1 MAASGK
7 RLAGSADRLSDLPDG
22 LLHTVMSFLT
32 ARQAV
37 QTCVLSRRWE
47 DLWCSMP
54 CLNIDERE
62 FSTSAI
68 LSDSDSDSDDGDE
81 GGPNCTRLEYFVI
94 NLLMFHSAATLD
106 VFRFHSVSER
116 KIKFADQ
123 WLRRG
128 IKRFPKV
135 VDIDSKNCCCK
146 LPRFGSSSSR
156 LNRLHLSRISLDK
169 TFTQQLRSG
178 CPVLEDLELKWC
190 VLEDAETA
198 SCTLKNLTIEHCT
211 IYHPGALTI
220 KVPSLTCLQLVAFSR
235 NWDAAVANE
244 MPFLIK
250 ATICTIRLIILPW
263 KLLFSLI
270 NVKDLK
276 LTGFRAPANLHDGS
290 DTFPVFHNIRTLLFD
305 TCDLS
310 YKFDMLGCFLNNA
323 PGLEKLT
330 LESCMLPEASK
341 GSKTGGNLKKA
352 SLEYDDALTFQCPS
366 LKLTEIKYIYDDD
379 VQKLFDLLLGAWSNL
394 QNTNIVINKKT

>member
-7 RLAGSADRLSDLPDG
+7 RLAGSSDRLSDLPDG

-68 LSDSDSDSDDGDE
+68 LSDSDSDGGDE
-81 GGPNCTRLEYFVI
+81 GGPNCTRFEYFVI

-135 VDIDSKNCCCK
+135 VDIDSNCCCK

-178 CPVLEDLELKWC
+178 CPVLEDLELNWC
-190 VLEDAETA
+190 VLEDAEIT

-211 IYHPGALTI
+211 IYHPSVLTI
-220 KVPSLTCLQLVAFSR
+220 KVPSLTCLQLVAFSH
-235 NWDAAVANE
+235 NWDAVVANE

-250 ATICTIRLIILPW
+250 ATICIIHSIQILPW

-276 LTGFRAPANLHDGS
+276 LTGFRALANLHDGS

-310 YKFDMLGCFLNNA
+310 DKFDMLGCFLNNA

-330 LESCMLPEASK
+330 LESCTLPEASK
-341 GSKTGGNLKKA
+341 GSKTGGNLKRA
-352 SLEYDDALTFQCPS
+352 SLEYDYTLTFQCPS

-379 VQKLFDLLLGAWSNL
+379 VQKLFDLLLGAWRNL
-394 QNTNIVINKKT
+394 QKTNIVINKKT